1 MVVKLSPF
9 GGAKIM
15 PKIMT
20 FVKIYEKMLKPE
32 NRYLLKFRQ
41 NKSILFSV

>member
-9 GGAKIM
+9 GGAKMVIRV
-15 PKIMT
+15 
-20 FVKIYEKMLKPE
+20 FVKKYEKMLKPE

-41 NKSILFSV
+41 HK

>member
-9 GGAKIM
+9 GGAKMMI
-15 PKIMT
+15 
-20 FVKIYEKMLKPE
+20 FVKKYEKMLKPE